1 MEPQLTV
8 KGEVDPIVN
17 ESLVPH
23 EKHYFEDGNII
34 FIAKPN
40 TIFRLYRGLLA
51 RHSEVMANMFRVASD
66 QGTSQTAMDGVPA
79 VRLDD
84 EAEDWSHLLDF
95 LLTPNVPPYP
105 PPSPDFESLIS
116 VLKISSKY
124 MFDSIRESA
133 VWHLRATLPSTLDDF
148 IENPGLT
155 MYFDTKAAQVV
166 SAAREYDLPEFLPL
180 ALYAITTYAWRPT
193 DVEAAQRVY
202 CALPPEDLART
213 VVGRT
218 RIHSEALKLAYK
230 MHEHGLTNYTC
241 AQPITHSRTCAKG
254 RPEALW
260 LKPEDALDE
269 FLRNPLRQLVIRDS
283 CEFHGLCKPCAEA
296 IRARMASDLQVLY
309 DKLPEIFQLTTS
321 AQSRGSDDQS
331 VVDSEDSHETL
342 TNF

>member
-17 ESLVPH
+17 DSLVRH
-23 EKHYFEDGNII
+23 EKHYYEDGNII
-34 FIAKPN
+34 FIAKPK

-51 RHSEVMANMFRVASD
+51 RHSEVMAGMFRVASD
-66 QGTSQTAMDGVPA
+66 QGTSQTTIDDVPA
-79 VRLDD
+79 VKLDD

-124 MFDSIRESA
+124 MFDTIRDSA
-133 VWHLRATLPSTLDDF
+133 VWHLRATLPKTLEDF

-166 SAAREYDLPEFLPL
+166 SVAREYDLPEFLPL

-202 CALPPEDLART
+202 CALPPDDLART

-218 RIHSEALKLAYK
+218 RIHFEALKLAYK

-260 LKPEDALDE
+260 LKPEEALDE

-296 IRARMASDLQVLY
+296 IRARMASDLQALY
-309 DKLPEIFQLTTS
+309 DKLPEIFQLPS
-321 AQSRGSDDQS
+321 YDQSQASDDQS
-331 VVDSEDSHETL
+331 VGCSEDSQETL